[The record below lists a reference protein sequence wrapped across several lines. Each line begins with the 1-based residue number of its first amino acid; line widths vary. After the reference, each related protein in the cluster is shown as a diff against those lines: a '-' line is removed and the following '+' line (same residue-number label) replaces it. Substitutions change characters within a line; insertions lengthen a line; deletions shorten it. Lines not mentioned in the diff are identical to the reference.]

1 MKNKIV
7 AIQGDNLTKLNYQN
21 DTTILLAIEA
31 QIRGARIFYYEPKN
45 LFIKNSTVYAKGNF
59 IELFEKKRFYKVLS
73 KKIIK
78 LEKTS
83 YLLIRQD
90 PPFDLNYITTTY
102 FLDRL
107 KNVKIINNP
116 TSIRSISEKL
126 YSFEFK
132 KFMPKTIFS
141 SILKDIIIF
150 IKKNRH
156 VVLKPIHGHSGNDI
170 LFLNNKFSEA
180 SLKKYVK
187 KHGYIMCQKFLPGIS
202 SGDKRVFIIGGKV
215 VGSISRVP
223 RKGSF
228 LSNLSKGGSA
238 KTTKLTKKEKY
249 ISNLVA
255 KKIYKDGIYFAGID
269 LISEKLI
276 GDINVTS
283 PTGLKNYLD
292 LTGIN
297 LAKIF
302 WKNLK

>member
-45 LFIKNSTVYAKGNF
+45 LFIKNSAVYAKGNF

-150 IKKNRH
+150 IKKNRL

-228 LSNLSKGGSA
+228 LSNLSKGGIA

>member
-1 MKNKIV
+1 ML
-7 AIQGDNLTKLNYQN
+7 G
-21 DTTILLAIEA
+21 
-31 QIRGARIFYYEPKN
+31 IFYYEPKN
-45 LFIKNSTVYAKGNF
+45 LFIKNSAVYAKGNF

-150 IKKNRH
+150 IKKNRL

-180 SLKKYVK
+180 SLKKYIK

-215 VGSISRVP
+215 VGSISRSP
-223 RKGSF
+223 KKGF
-228 LSNLSKGGSA
+228 ISKQF
-238 KTTKLTKKEKY
+238 EQR
-249 ISNLVA
+249 
-255 KKIYKDGIYFAGID
+255 
-269 LISEKLI
+269 
-276 GDINVTS
+276 
-283 PTGLKNYLD
+283 
-292 LTGIN
+292 
-297 LAKIF
+297 
-302 WKNLK
+302 W

>member
-31 QIRGARIFYYEPKN
+31 QARGASIFYYEPKN
-45 LFIKNSTVYAKGNF
+45 LFIKNSAVYAKGNF
-59 IELFEKKRFYKVLS
+59 IKLFKKKSFYKILS
-73 KKIIK
+73 NKIIK

-141 SILKDIIIF
+141 SILEDIIIF
-150 IKKNRH
+150 IKK
-156 VVLKPIHGHSGNDI
+156 K
-170 LFLNNKFSEA
+170 
-180 SLKKYVK
+180 
-187 KHGYIMCQKFLPGIS
+187 
-202 SGDKRVFIIGGKV
+202 
-215 VGSISRVP
+215 
-223 RKGSF
+223 
-228 LSNLSKGGSA
+228 
-238 KTTKLTKKEKY
+238 
-249 ISNLVA
+249 
-255 KKIYKDGIYFAGID
+255 
-269 LISEKLI
+269 
-276 GDINVTS
+276 
-283 PTGLKNYLD
+283 
-292 LTGIN
+292 
-297 LAKIF
+297 
-302 WKNLK
+302 